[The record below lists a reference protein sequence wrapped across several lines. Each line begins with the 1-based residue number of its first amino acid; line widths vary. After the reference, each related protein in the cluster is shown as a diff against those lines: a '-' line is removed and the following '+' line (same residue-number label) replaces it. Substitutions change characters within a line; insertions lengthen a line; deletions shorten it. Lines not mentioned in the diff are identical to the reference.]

1 MKIKLLVLTIFF
13 ATTVHAKVK
22 IVVEYSEA
30 SNYFDIMDNVS
41 NWWDGFTEI
50 EYSKEW
56 EKRNGSNSELDIQF
70 FSKYKELR
78 EKFYDDPDQKE
89 KDPLKN
95 RNGFFSM
102 QSSATADPIAEA
114 FYSSQTMDDAYQK
127 LEAKL
132 SKDDISFLKSFYDH
146 FRAKAQTFL
155 KESEKFQ
162 TILPQVRKALTG
174 EKVNNYFAQVAA
186 FYNVKPSL
194 EYRISFVWFPAIKR
208 SMASPTGNF
217 LVMRYNP
224 IEDLKMAATDTD
236 IAFHEI
242 VHVISNHQSLEQK
255 KSITDAFL
263 KNCDVKD
270 QLKKLT
276 ILEEPLAVVFGQII
290 FLKKFNPTKLK
301 LDQSLYNNPWISVYA
316 KLLHPV
322 AEDYLKNKKTINDDF
337 FQPAGRICNELVKA
351 SMKVT
356 AVKNEPKAK

>member
-132 SKDDISFLKSFYDH
+132 SKDDISFLK
-146 FRAKAQTFL
+146 
-155 KESEKFQ
+155 
-162 TILPQVRKALTG
+162 
-174 EKVNNYFAQVAA
+174 
-186 FYNVKPSL
+186 
-194 EYRISFVWFPAIKR
+194 
-208 SMASPTGNF
+208 
-217 LVMRYNP
+217 
-224 IEDLKMAATDTD
+224 
-236 IAFHEI
+236 
-242 VHVISNHQSLEQK
+242 
-255 KSITDAFL
+255 
-263 KNCDVKD
+263 
-270 QLKKLT
+270 
-276 ILEEPLAVVFGQII
+276 
-290 FLKKFNPTKLK
+290 
-301 LDQSLYNNPWISVYA
+301 
-316 KLLHPV
+316 
-322 AEDYLKNKKTINDDF
+322 
-337 FQPAGRICNELVKA
+337 
-351 SMKVT
+351 
-356 AVKNEPKAK
+356 